1 MDPTWSGAGAR
12 GGWESVS
19 RGIAASAWPAR
30 RGASERRAGRAAT
43 AARTHLGVLEEA
55 RVVDD
60 VLVHRREPKIG
71 ELCVVL
77 GVEQDILGL
86 QVTVEDAVAVAVAE
100 REQDLHKVPPRLLLD
115 EAAALGDAVEELA
128 ALRRVGAVGEGG
140 RGAGGRKAAGAG
152 RGRGEEERR
161 GRVELAGEAWACG
174 V

>member
-19 RGIAASAWPAR
+19 RGISASAWPAR

-128 ALRRVGAVGEGG
+128 ALRRVGAVGEGEEAG
-140 RGAGGRKAAGAG
+140 GGEEGGGGGEEGEEAERPSGAGGGS
-152 RGRGEEERR
+152 
-161 GRVELAGEAWACG
+161 WAC